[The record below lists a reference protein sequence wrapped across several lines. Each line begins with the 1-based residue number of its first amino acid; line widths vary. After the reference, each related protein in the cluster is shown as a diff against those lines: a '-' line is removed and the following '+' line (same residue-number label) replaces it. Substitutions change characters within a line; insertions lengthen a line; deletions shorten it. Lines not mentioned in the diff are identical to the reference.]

1 MPKEGGGEDGQ
12 RQETGQGEPPL
23 DPGTLPR
30 KRDVLRSRVL
40 AAPMREMPLRLRVTP
55 PIGEPFEHTCAG
67 DSLVVGR
74 SSKADLVLSDRFL
87 SRQHAR
93 FHREEDSWVVE
104 DLGSRNTTLLNGR
117 PLVTPA
123 RITVG
128 DLVKLSETVISVE
141 GFDAVSAGAKAAEGP
156 RTSSSDTIVL
166 RSASELLAAAERESA
181 GRLKLLNEV
190 HRALAAPLS
199 LEELLEAVLDRTF
212 AYLGP
217 EEAVIYLRK
226 PYGGLERAA
235 DRRLPSARGDFFFS
249 RSLESEVA
257 EKGQAALVEDA
268 QTDERFAAAESIMS
282 SGIRSL
288 MAAPL
293 LDSSGSLGMIVLSS
307 RIHVRRFAEQD
318 LELLAAL
325 GSVAALRIRNLS
337 LAEEGARRRELE
349 KEMALAREIQLALL
363 PEQLPEIPGY
373 SVFAV
378 NDASR
383 AVSGDFYEVL
393 GRDEG
398 DEQVFVIADVSGKG
412 MAASLLAASF
422 DALLMGPIEVGHPPE
437 VICAKVS
444 RRLFLKTP
452 PERYVTAFVAVLDPA
467 SGRFSYTNAGH
478 NPGLLV
484 RADGT
489 VRRLEANGVPAGL
502 FAAVEYER
510 GEVVLA
516 PGDLVALYT
525 DGITEAANPRGDEFG
540 LDRLQAVVQKYAREP
555 LVALAVAIET
565 AVEVFADGTPFGDDR
580 TLVMLRREE
589 G

>member
-1 MPKEGGGEDGQ
+1 
-12 RQETGQGEPPL
+12 
-23 DPGTLPR
+23 
-30 KRDVLRSRVL
+30 
-40 AAPMREMPLRLRVTP
+40 MPLRLRVTP
-55 PIGEPFEHTCAG
+55 PIGEPFEHRCDG
-67 DSLVVGR
+67 DTLVVGR

-93 FHREEDSWVVE
+93 FHREGESWVVE

-123 RITVG
+123 RVGVG

-141 GFDAVSAGAKAAEGP
+141 GFDAGPSRARPGAGP

-166 RSASELLAAAERESA
+166 RSASELLAAVERESA

-217 EEAVIYLRK
+217 EEAVIYLKK
-226 PYGGLERAA
+226 PYGGVEQAA
-235 DRRLPSARGDFFFS
+235 GRRLPSARGDFFFS

-257 EKGQAALVEDA
+257 EKGQAALVQDA

-282 SGIRSL
+282 SGVRSL
-288 MAAPL
+288 IAAPL

-318 LELLAAL
+318 LELLTAL

-363 PEQLPEIPGY
+363 PERLPEIPGY

-378 NDASR
+378 NDPSR
-383 AVSGDFYEVL
+383 AVSGDFYEVQ

-398 DEQVFVIADVSGKG
+398 DEQVLVIADVSGKG

-422 DALLMGPIEVGHPPE
+422 DALLMGPIEVGHPTD

-452 PERYVTAFVAVLDPA
+452 PERYVTAFVAAIDPG

-484 RADGT
+484 RPDGS
-489 VRRLEANGVPAGL
+489 VDRLEANGVPVGL
-502 FAAVEYER
+502 FPAVEYER
-510 GEVVLA
+510 GEVILA
-516 PGDLVALYT
+516 PGDLVVLYT
-525 DGITEAANPRGDEFG
+525 DGITEAANAGGDEFG
-540 LDRLQAVVQKYAREP
+540 LERLQAVVQKYGREP

-580 TLVMLRREE
+580 TLVMLRREA
-589 G
+589 

>member
-1 MPKEGGGEDGQ
+1 MSPI
-12 RQETGQGEPPL
+12 
-23 DPGTLPR
+23 
-30 KRDVLRSRVL
+30 
-40 AAPMREMPLRLRVTP
+40 PLRLRVTP
-55 PIGEPFEHTCAG
+55 PIGDPFDHLCQG
-67 DSLVVGR
+67 DALVVGR

-93 FHREEDSWVVE
+93 FYREGDAWMVE

-117 PLVTPA
+117 PLAVPA
-123 RITVG
+123 RVSAG
-128 DLVKLSETVISVE
+128 DLVKVSETVISVE
-141 GFDAVSAGAKAAEGP
+141 GFDTAVPSPKSEDKV

-199 LEELLEAVLDRTF
+199 LDELLEAILDRTF
-212 AYLGP
+212 AHLGP
-217 EEAVIYLRK
+217 EEAVIFLK
-226 PYGGLERAA
+226 KAHGGVERAA
-235 DRRLPSARGDFFFS
+235 GRRLPSARGDFFYS

-257 EKGQAALVEDA
+257 EKGQAALVLDA
-268 QTDERFAAAESIMS
+268 QTDERFAAAESILS
-282 SGIRSL
+282 SGVRSL
-288 MAAPL
+288 IAAPL
-293 LDSSGSLGMIVLSS
+293 LDSGGSLGMIVLSS

-318 LELLAAL
+318 LELLVAL
-325 GSVAALRIRNLS
+325 GAVAALRVRNLF
-337 LAEEGARRRELE
+337 LAEEAARRRALE
-349 KEMALAREIQLALL
+349 KEMALAREIQLTLL

-383 AVSGDFYEVL
+383 AVSGDFYEFQ

-398 DEQVFVIADVSGKG
+398 DEQVVVIADVSGKG

-422 DALLMGPIEVGHPPE
+422 DALLMGPIEVGHPPDL
-437 VICAKVS
+437 ICAKVS
-444 RRLFLKTP
+444 RRLFMKTP
-452 PERYVTAFVAVLDPA
+452 PERYVTAFIAALDPA
-467 SGRFSYTNAGH
+467 TGRVSYTNAGH

-489 VRRLEANGVPAGL
+489 AQRLEANGMPLGL
-502 FAAVEYER
+502 FPVLEYER
-510 GEVVLA
+510 VEIVLG
-516 PGDLVALYT
+516 PGDLLLLYT
-525 DGITEAANPRGDEFG
+525 DGITEAANPKNEEFG
-540 LDRLQAVVQKYAREP
+540 LQRLEAVVRRHAQEP

-580 TLVMLRREE
+580 TMVLLRREA
-589 G
+589 

>member
-1 MPKEGGGEDGQ
+1 MSP
-12 RQETGQGEPPL
+12 
-23 DPGTLPR
+23 
-30 KRDVLRSRVL
+30 S
-40 AAPMREMPLRLRVTP
+40 PLRLRVTP
-55 PIGEPFEHTCAG
+55 PIGEPFDHLCAG

-93 FHREEDSWVVE
+93 FYREGDSWMVE

-117 PLVTPA
+117 PLAVPA
-123 RITVG
+123 RISPG

-141 GFDAVSAGAKAAEGP
+141 GFDAAAPRPKEDAI

-199 LEELLEAVLDRTF
+199 LEELLEAILDRTF

-217 EEAVIYLRK
+217 EEAVIFLRK
-226 PYGGLERAA
+226 PYGGVERAA
-235 DRRLPSARGDFFFS
+235 SRRLPSARGDFFYS

-257 EKGQAALVEDA
+257 EKGQAALVLDA
-268 QTDERFAAAESIMS
+268 QTDERFAAAESILS
-282 SGIRSL
+282 SGVRSL

-293 LDSSGSLGMIVLSS
+293 LYAEGSLGMIVLSS
-307 RIHVRRFAEQD
+307 RLHVRRFSEQD

-337 LAEEGARRRELE
+337 LAEDAARRKVLE
-349 KEMALAREIQLALL
+349 KEMALAREIQLTLL
-363 PEQLPEIPGY
+363 PDHLPEIPGY
-373 SVFAV
+373 SVFAA

-383 AVSGDFYEVL
+383 AVSGDFYEFQ
-393 GRDEG
+393 GRDQG
-398 DEQVFVIADVSGKG
+398 DEQVIVIADVSGKG

-422 DALLMGPIEVGHPPE
+422 DALLMGPIEVGQPPD
-437 VICAKVS
+437 VICSKVS
-444 RRLFLKTP
+444 RRLFMKTP
-452 PERYVTAFVAVLDPA
+452 PERYVTAFIAALDPA
-467 SGRFSYTNAGH
+467 TGRVSYTNAGH

-489 VRRLEANGVPAGL
+489 IQRLEANGMPLGL
-502 FAAVEYER
+502 FPAVDYQR
-510 GEVVLA
+510 VDVTLG
-516 PGDLVALYT
+516 PGDLVLLYT
-525 DGITEAANPRGDEFG
+525 DGITEAANPANDEFG
-540 LDRLQAVVQKYAREP
+540 LERLQSVVLRHLQDP
-555 LVALAVAIET
+555 LVALGAWIEN
-565 AVEVFADGTPFGDDR
+565 AVEVFADGTPYGDDR
-580 TLVMLRREE
+580 TLVMLRREA
-589 G
+589 